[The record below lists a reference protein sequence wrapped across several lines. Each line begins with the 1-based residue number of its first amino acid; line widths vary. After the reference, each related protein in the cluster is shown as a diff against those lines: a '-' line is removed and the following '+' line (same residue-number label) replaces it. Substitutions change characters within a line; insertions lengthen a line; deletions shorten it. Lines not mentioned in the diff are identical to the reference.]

1 MNRVEWGKHYIVI
14 IFWDYFEM
22 FYQVSLSPQV
32 KRNTILTNEHGIYKL
47 PLELPNNSRLED
59 IRKYQESLKNFIEK
73 EASAQSSS
81 KMKNVFN
88 TRKTFLKNRNWSF
101 LVLHYFRRKLE
112 FVSNIL
118 SMIVVNDLVIVI
130 SEIDVTLYNVNLWH

>member
-1 MNRVEWGKHYIVI
+1 
-14 IFWDYFEM
+14 M
-22 FYQVSLSPQV
+22 FYQVFLSPQV

-88 TRKTFLKNRNWSF
+88 TRKTLLKNRN
-101 LVLHYFRRKLE
+101 
-112 FVSNIL
+112 
-118 SMIVVNDLVIVI
+118 
-130 SEIDVTLYNVNLWH
+130 

>member
-1 MNRVEWGKHYIVI
+1 MNRVEWGKHYIAI

-22 FYQVSLSPQV
+22 FYQVFLSPQV

-88 TRKTFLKNRNWSF
+88 TRKTLLKNRNWSF